1 MGMVCVDVFDDLFD
15 EIEMF
20 GVGCVIVW
28 GVVMFVISDVGVV
41 KFVVDV
47 VVEVCD
53 VLIGWLFVVMLVV
66 VVVLLYFVVLG
77 NLFMLGDDV
86 CFEYFVVVIK
96 VFVLFL

>member
-1 MGMVCVDVFDDLFD
+1 MWVVLLYG
-15 EIEMF
+15 
-20 GVGCVIVW
+20 

-53 VLIGWLFVVMLVV
+53 VLIDWLFVVMLVV